1 MLVPPMALSRVL
13 LGVHY
18 PSDVATGVA
27 VGAAVAAA
35 ASWADDRW
43 SVR

>member
-1 MLVPPMALSRVL
+1 MAVSRML

-27 VGAAVAAA
+27 VGAAVAAIT
-35 ASWADDRW
+35 
-43 SVR
+43 VRIESRIQAGRANE